1 MSGGIVYSFS
11 IPDRACNVKENGTN
25 GAGIRWER
33 ETERIYYGAGDN
45 EQVPE
50 APEYYVPE
58 VTVHTV
64 EGPDGLLFSAME
76 YDDEAGSYQENA
88 ALAAELGADVNYTI
102 WVRQTEGVTLSV
114 DKEVAKAGETVTVT
128 AKAADGY
135 KLDGVYMSGTE
146 LTGADGAYTFTV
158 PVGGDVEVSAKVTA
172 LPKDDPKTE
181 PKDDPKPVE
190 QKKDSTQKSSD
201 APKTGDE
208 ANVWFYGAMILVS
221 LGGMSAAAYTTRRK
235 NRG

>member
-1 MSGGIVYSFS
+1 M
-11 IPDRACNVKENGTN
+11 
-25 GAGIRWER
+25 
-33 ETERIYYGAGDN
+33 
-45 EQVPE
+45 
-50 APEYYVPE
+50 
-58 VTVHTV
+58 
-64 EGPDGLLFSAME
+64 
-76 YDDEAGSYQENA
+76 
-88 ALAAELGADVNYTI
+88 
-102 WVRQTEGVTLSV
+102 
-114 DKEVAKAGETVTVT
+114 TVT

-146 LTGADGAYTFTV
+146 LTEADGVYTFTV